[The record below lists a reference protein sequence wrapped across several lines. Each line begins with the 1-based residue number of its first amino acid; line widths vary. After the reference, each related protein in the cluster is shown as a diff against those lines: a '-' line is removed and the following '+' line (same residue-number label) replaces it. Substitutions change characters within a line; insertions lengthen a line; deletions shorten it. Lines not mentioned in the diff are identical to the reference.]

1 MHGWT
6 RQGRH
11 HKHGCSVHT
20 NPPPTDAMD
29 VEDIGVATVAV
40 CCLLPPPLQS
50 DGRRR
55 DCRLSTPRAGCV
67 CRQDS
72 GLCQRFVSFP
82 QVSSFFFLRVF
93 CFQVAALAR
102 KHRPQ
107 HLRSEMM
114 KTQELSQGL
123 AAAPAQQYVAP
134 NGAPTA
140 RMVNTV
146 PSQAVFTFVQPSMT
160 SCCTNTPAG
169 SSLIVDCPA
178 GTITYNGSVCGA
190 SSCSQ
195 KYRATAA
202 IQTATIVEV
211 ETAVCFPWHFA
222 LGVLSACW
230 FLGLVWTFWTFF
242 GYLWAAIA
250 FVVMV
255 YHCGMICNSTLR
267 RVTINGHIHI
277 WLNPP
282 DAQHLQGI
290 VRAVRGAAIRPHL
303 AHVDMFAAIQ
313 HETATFPV
321 QLGAAALQVTTVT
334 TTTNVV

>member
-1 MHGWT
+1 MTVDFQRPVQVVCAGKT
-6 RQGRH
+6 AD
-11 HKHGCSVHT
+11 SVNASYH
-20 NPPPTDAMD
+20 
-29 VEDIGVATVAV
+29 
-40 CCLLPPPLQS
+40 
-50 DGRRR
+50 
-55 DCRLSTPRAGCV
+55 
-67 CRQDS
+67 
-72 GLCQRFVSFP
+72 FP
-82 QVSSFFFLRVF
+82 KFQVFFFLRVF